1 MVETKNRKKRA
12 GTENLAA
19 IVGMVAAL
27 KEDLEKQDEHFQ
39 HVQNLETAF
48 LAELEGV
55 QYYLNRGQ
63 NHLLY
68 VLNIG
73 FGQKNDLSTPSSRF
87 GWNFNLYWLSLYGRH
102 CSIQPCS

>member
-27 KEDLEKQDEHFQ
+27 KEDLEKQEEHFQ

-48 LAELEGV
+48 LAESRGHSILLE
-55 QYYLNRGQ
+55 YRR
-63 NHLLY
+63 
-68 VLNIG
+68 
-73 FGQKNDLSTPSSRF
+73 TPSLLCSQ
-87 GWNFNLYWLSLYGRH
+87 YWISW
-102 CSIQPCS
+102 PEK